1 MEARTLQWILAAL
14 LGAALAP
21 ASAPAQEKPAEP
33 AGPKAIE
40 VAAPGGAILS
50 YRPRGSTTV
59 ELRGTNRASG
69 ASATAKVENRGGSM
83 EIELRRGAA
92 SGLSS
97 PTRFGSDF
105 LTYVLWVV
113 AADGAADNAGEITFD
128 GDRSSGIKVTTS
140 HQAFWLMV
148 TAEPDFAVYEPSPAV
163 VLVSQGS
170 ELATAVPGPLLYF
183 THYAGY
189 DLRPASDISA
199 AAPLDLLQARK
210 AVELASKVQ
219 PPPPGPDAAPDDAR
233 AGDAFRLAEAY
244 LAETERAFVD
254 QGASAE
260 YTQYGRTATQLAESA
275 RALATGAA
283 GRLQAHQLEQLRA
296 RLERELANLR
306 DRYGQLEASLDQERH
321 HTRELEGDVL
331 SLRERVT
338 SVEAAAERA
347 GTNAARLEEQQTLT
361 CAELRLQLA
370 SMGHLTEQGGAVMLD
385 LASDVLFDSGRYEL
399 RPAAREG
406 LGRMA
411 AFRRL
416 FFPRAVLRFEGHT
429 DLVGEED
436 YNQWL
441 SEQRALSVYRYFL
454 EDTIAR
460 TADDSARGELDT
472 ELSVVEQ
479 LLKMN
484 YNTARRQASQRQE
497 LLTLLGNRVAGKGM
511 REPLVPEKGPNEQ
524 NRRVT
529 LILAA
534 GESSGPVSFC
544 PMGESNP

>member
-1 MEARTLQWILAAL
+1 MKALARAAVGVLAAA
-14 LGAALAP
+14 LGLAAQTPSKAP
-21 ASAPAQEKPAEP
+21 EAKPQAV
-33 AGPKAIE
+33 E
-40 VAAPGGAILS
+40 VSTPGGKILS
-50 YRPRGSTTV
+50 YRTRGSTTV
-59 ELRGTNRASG
+59 ELRGTDRAPA
-69 ASATAKVENRGGSM
+69 ASATAKVENRGGTI
-83 EIELRRGAA
+83 EIEFRRGIVG
-92 SGLSS
+92 GLSS
-97 PTRFGSDF
+97 PARFGSDF

-113 AADGAADNAGEITFD
+113 PADGAADNAGEITFD
-128 GDRSSGIKVTTS
+128 GDRSGSIKVTTS

-148 TAEPDFAVYEPSPAV
+148 TAEPDFAVHEPSPAV

-170 ELATAVPGPLLYF
+170 ELATAVPGSLLYF

-219 PPPPGPDAAPDDAR
+219 PPPPGPDAAPDDAH
-233 AGDAFRLAEAY
+233 AGDAFRLAQAY
-244 LAETERAFVD
+244 LAQTERAFAD

-260 YTQYGRTATQLAESA
+260 YSQYGRTATQLAESS

-283 GRLQAHQLEQLRA
+283 GRLHVHEAEQLRITM
-296 RLERELANLR
+296 ERELANLR
-306 DRYGQLEASLDQERH
+306 DRSSQIEASLDQERH

-331 SLRERVT
+331 SMRERI
-338 SVEAAAERA
+338 SSLESGAERTR
-347 GTNAARLEEQQTLT
+347 TNAARLEEQLALT
-361 CAELRLQLA
+361 CNELRLQLA
-370 SMGHLTEQGGAVMLD
+370 SMGHLTEQGGGVMLD

-399 RPAAREG
+399 RASAREG

-411 AFRRL
+411 ALRRL

-429 DLVGEED
+429 DMVGEED

-460 TADDSARGELDT
+460 TADASARGELET
-472 ELSVVEQ
+472 ESSVVEQ

-497 LLTLLGNRVAGKGM
+497 LLTLLGNRVVGKGM

-529 LILAA
+529 LILVA
-534 GESSGPVSFC
+534 GESGSSISFC

>member
-1 MEARTLQWILAAL
+1 MKLWAGAAVGILAAATGL
-14 LGAALAP
+14 AAQAP
-21 ASAPAQEKPAEP
+21 SRMSAAPAQAV
-33 AGPKAIE
+33 E
-40 VAAPGGAILS
+40 VAVSGGTILS
-50 YRPRGSTTV
+50 YRTRGSTTV
-59 ELRGTNRASG
+59 ELRGTDRASG
-69 ASATAKVENRGGSM
+69 ASATAKVENRGGSV
-83 EIELRRGAA
+83 EIELRRGAV

-97 PTRFGSDF
+97 PARFGSDF

-113 AADGAADNAGEITFD
+113 PADGAADNAGEITFD
-128 GDRSSGIKVTTS
+128 GDRSSSIKVTTS

-170 ELATAVPGPLLYF
+170 ELATAVPGLLLYF

-210 AVELASKVQ
+210 AIELASKVQ

-233 AGDAFRLAEAY
+233 AGDAFRLAQAY
-244 LAETERAFVD
+244 LAETERAFAD

-260 YTQYGRTATQLAESA
+260 YSQYGRTTTQLAESS
-275 RALATGAA
+275 RALTTGAA
-283 GRLQAHQLEQLRA
+283 GRLPTHEAEQLRT
-296 RLERELANLR
+296 RLKAAEAELGNLR
-306 DRYGQLEASLDQERH
+306 DRSSQIEASLDQERH
-321 HTRELEGDVL
+321 HTRELESEVL
-331 SLRERVT
+331 SLRERI
-338 SVEAAAERA
+338 SSLEAGAERTR
-347 GTNAARLEEQQTLT
+347 TNATRLEEQLALT
-361 CAELRLQLA
+361 CNELHLQLA
-370 SMGHLTEQGGAVMLD
+370 SMGHLTEQGSAVMLD

-399 RPAAREG
+399 RAAAREG
-406 LGRMA
+406 LGRLA
-411 AFRRL
+411 ALRRL
-416 FFPRAVLRFEGHT
+416 FFPRAALRFEGHT

-441 SEQRALSVYRYFL
+441 SEQRALSVFRYFL
-454 EDTIAR
+454 EDAIAR
-460 TADDSARGELDT
+460 TADDNSKAELDT
-472 ELSVVEQ
+472 ELSVAEQ

-497 LLTLLGNRVAGKGM
+497 LLTLLGNRVVGKGM

-529 LILAA
+529 LILVA
-534 GESSGPVSFC
+534 GESGGSVSFC